1 MKKISTLA
9 LCLMLLLTLTACAA
23 IGRYAGQTAG
33 QQAAESANPVPT
45 LAPAE
50 SEAPQQTPGETTEAT
65 PALPAVSPEE
75 LGNAPSN
82 LSAGGA
88 MVRGEDGALYLA
100 QEDGIYALPAGG
112 SLTKISP
119 DRAASLN
126 FYGGRLYYIAQIYAP
141 DETGYVQRSAAEIAS
156 LAPDG
161 SDRQV
166 LAEQKPAGTTTV
178 FDAQTGFFTEWTQ
191 RVGYG
196 DLCIA
201 QGYAFFLADNE
212 RPGTVRARD
221 SVSGREGESGYASEK
236 SIYRIDLA
244 TGERQEIVADVG
256 AAQPHLAT
264 DGAKLY
270 YTTFKRLQAK
280 RGGEPL
286 KVGLIYSFGVNEDD
300 SGCGLPEENFDV
312 DSLDTPDRDFL
323 EEAIAD
329 YNAMYKTNFSTKGSG
344 SDGFNNYYK
353 DLSAR
358 LKNREIDLVIVVN
371 MFLTGFDATTL
382 NTLWVDKDLRLHGL
396 IQAFSRTNRILNAV
410 KDFGNIVCFRDL
422 EDEVN
427 AAISLFGDKDA
438 RGIVLLKPYREY
450 LAEYR
455 DRLAQLRE
463 MLAPGEEPLGE
474 EAEKAFIR
482 LWGTIMRLRNI
493 LTSFDEFAEDDDLAP
508 RDEQDYRS
516 VYKDLYQKY
525 RPKEG
530 DAAIINDDLVF
541 EIELLKQVDINID
554 YILMLVQ
561 KYHDGNC
568 KDKVLIA
575 DVGRAVAAS
584 YELRN
589 KRDLIEQFIDSLD
602 HSDDVEA
609 DWRAYIAKKR
619 EAELSAIIADEKLDD
634 EGTHEL
640 VERAFR
646 GGGIP
651 ESGTEVVDL
660 MTKKPSRFGGG
671 GAYATVKQRI
681 LDKLKSFYERFAGI
695 GA

>member
-23 IGRYAGQTAG
+23 IGRYAGKTAG

-50 SEAPQQTPGETTEAT
+50 SEVPQQTPGETTEAT

-100 QEDGIYALPAGG
+100 QEDGIYALPEGG

-126 FYGGRLYYIAQIYAP
+126 FYGGRLYYIAQTYAP

-264 DGAKLY
+264 DGVKLY
-270 YTTFKRLQAK
+270 YTTSYENPFFAY
-280 RGGEPL
+280 PF
-286 KVGLIYSFGVNEDD
+286 VTFHA
-300 SGCGLPEENFDV
+300 CGLDGSGDELLLPQ
-312 DSLDTPDRDFL
+312 
-323 EEAIAD
+323 D
-329 YNAMYKTNFSTKGSG
+329 YNPNAACGFTSDRGCMTEIIDGIFPANGALFVEASDSEGDFPNSRLMCVAAGAYQKVADETYYVRTVDAGEGRMVFFTAPGGVQYEQDEEGVITNEYVQDARLILGDPGEGEGETLLTIERVNRFGDEFSRFDLAVFG
-344 SDGFNNYYK
+344 SDLYLRTDRALY
-353 DLSAR
+353 R
-358 LKNREIDLVIVVN
+358 V
-371 MFLTGFDATTL
+371 DA
-382 NTLWVDKDLRLHGL
+382 GG
-396 IQAFSRTNRILNAV
+396 S
-410 KDFGNIVCFRDL
+410 
-422 EDEVN
+422 
-427 AAISLFGDKDA
+427 
-438 RGIVLLKPYREY
+438 
-450 LAEYR
+450 
-455 DRLAQLRE
+455 
-463 MLAPGEEPLGE
+463 
-474 EAEKAFIR
+474 
-482 LWGTIMRLRNI
+482 
-493 LTSFDEFAEDDDLAP
+493 
-508 RDEQDYRS
+508 
-516 VYKDLYQKY
+516 
-525 RPKEG
+525 
-530 DAAIINDDLVF
+530 
-541 EIELLKQVDINID
+541 
-554 YILMLVQ
+554 
-561 KYHDGNC
+561 
-568 KDKVLIA
+568 
-575 DVGRAVAAS
+575 
-584 YELRN
+584 
-589 KRDLIEQFIDSLD
+589 
-602 HSDDVEA
+602 
-609 DWRAYIAKKR
+609 
-619 EAELSAIIADEKLDD
+619 EKL
-634 EGTHEL
+634 
-640 VERAFR
+640 A
-646 GGGIP
+646 
-651 ESGTEVVDL
+651 DL
-660 MTKKPSRFGGG
+660 PT
-671 GAYATVKQRI
+671 A
-681 LDKLKSFYERFAGI
+681 
-695 GA
+695 